1 MYHSLRVSSSGN
13 NLQVDLCMCTMF
25 SIQDQFRLIYDKLC
39 DDSEVAQKTL
49 QKHAEGAII

>member
-13 NLQVDLCMCTMF
+13 NLQVDLRMCTMF